1 VNPRPRG
8 TTLVELMV
16 LLAVIGAMAG
26 LSSYAFERMT
36 RNSKQV
42 ATIREVFML
51 VQEARAEARA
61 RNQPVRIDVTPVTT
75 TGTQE
80 IRWGRLPCADA
91 WGRTCPDTA
100 CTSAT
105 ACGVGGCNCERQSDA
120 VVMSSQVTLTNVAG
134 TCFSGS
140 SGQPRGSTCA
150 GAART
155 VLRFDLADQPNPY
168 LIVLESLTG
177 SARLIDCARK
187 PKDANCP

>member
-1 VNPRPRG
+1 VNVRRG

-16 LLAVIGAMAG
+16 LLAVIAVLAG

-36 RNSKQV
+36 RSARQV
-42 ATIREVFML
+42 ASIREVFML
-51 VQEARAEARA
+51 LQEARAEARA
-61 RNQPVRIDVTPVTT
+61 RNQPVRIDVTPGVTS
-75 TGTQE
+75 GTRE

-100 CTSAT
+100 CTSST

-120 VVMSSQVTLTNVAG
+120 VVMSSQVALSNVDG

-140 SGQPRGSTCA
+140 SGQPRGAACA
-150 GAART
+150 GSVRT
-155 VLRFDLADQPNPY
+155 ILRFDLPDQPKPF

-177 SARLIDCARK
+177 VARLVDCARQ
-187 PKDANCP
+187 PKDPNCP